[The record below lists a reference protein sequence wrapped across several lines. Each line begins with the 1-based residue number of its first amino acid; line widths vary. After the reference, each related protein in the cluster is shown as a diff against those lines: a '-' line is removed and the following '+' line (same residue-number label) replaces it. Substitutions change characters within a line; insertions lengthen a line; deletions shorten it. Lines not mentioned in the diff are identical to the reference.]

1 MMGNSQLGD
10 KMLEVKNLEYT
21 YESGKKVLDGVSL
34 STNNGAITMIIGE
47 NGAGKTTLFKN
58 ILGLLKKDKGEILV
72 DGEELRYDKKSLL
85 NYRKNVTMVFQDP
98 DNQIFYSNVFDDT
111 AFTLRNLGYDEEE
124 VKTRVEKALRSANAY
139 ELKEMP
145 VHFLSYG
152 QKKRVAIASAIAL
165 GAKYILMDE
174 PTAGLDPVSIGILK
188 STIAGIA
195 KDSSLLISTHDM
207 EFCYEMADYIYVVKD
222 AKIIKEGT
230 KYEIFK
236 DEDVIRRANQELPI
250 SVRVANA
257 MGLEFFDNNDQ
268 MIEELKKYAKHSS

>member
-1 MMGNSQLGD
+1 MENSQLGD
-10 KMLEVKNLEYT
+10 YMLEVKNLEYT
-21 YESGKKVLDGVSL
+21 YESGKKVLDGISL
-34 STNNGAITMIIGE
+34 STKNGAITMVIGE

-58 ILGLLKKDKGEILV
+58 ILGLLKRDKGDILV

-111 AFTLRNLGYDEEE
+111 AFTLRNLGFDEET
-124 VKTRVEKALRSANAY
+124 VKERVDNALRSANAY

-165 GAKYILMDE
+165 GAQYILMDE

-188 STIAGIA
+188 KTISSIA
-195 KDSSLLISTHDM
+195 ENSSLLISTHDM

-222 AKIIKEGT
+222 AKIIKEGS

-236 DEDVIRRANQELPI
+236 DEDVIKRANQELPLC
-250 SVRVANA
+250 VRVANA
-257 MGLEFFDNNDQ
+257 LGVDFFDNNDQ
-268 MIEELKKYAKHSS
+268 MIEELKAYAKHSS

>member
-1 MMGNSQLGD
+1 MENSQLGD
-10 KMLEVKNLEYT
+10 YMLEVKNLEYT
-21 YESGKKVLDGVSL
+21 YESGKKVLDGISL
-34 STNNGAITMIIGE
+34 STKNGAITMVIGE

-58 ILGLLKKDKGEILV
+58 ILGLLKRDKGDILV

-111 AFTLRNLGYDEEE
+111 AFTLRNLGYDEET
-124 VKTRVEKALRSANAY
+124 VKERVDNALRSANAY

-165 GAKYILMDE
+165 GARYILMDE

-188 STIAGIA
+188 KTIAGIA
-195 KDSSLLISTHDM
+195 KNSSLLISTHDM

-222 AKIIKEGT
+222 AKIIKEGS

-236 DEDVIRRANQELPI
+236 DEDVIKRANQELPLC
-250 SVRVANA
+250 VRVANA
-257 MGLEFFDNNDQ
+257 LGVDFFDNNDQ
-268 MIEELKKYAKHSS
+268 MIEELKTYAKHSS

>member
-1 MMGNSQLGD
+1 MENSQLGD
-10 KMLEVKNLEYT
+10 YMLEVKNLEYT
-21 YESGKKVLDGVSL
+21 YESGKKVLDGISL
-34 STNNGAITMIIGE
+34 STKNGAITMVIGE

-58 ILGLLKKDKGEILV
+58 ILGLLKRDKGDIIV

-111 AFTLRNLGYDEEE
+111 AFTLRNLGFDEET
-124 VKTRVEKALRSANAY
+124 VKERVDNALRSANAY

-165 GAKYILMDE
+165 GARYILMDE

-188 STIAGIA
+188 KTIAGIA
-195 KDSSLLISTHDM
+195 KNSSLLISTHDM

-222 AKIIKEGT
+222 AKIIKEGS

-236 DEDVIRRANQELPI
+236 DEDVIKRANQELPLC
-250 SVRVANA
+250 VRVANA
-257 MGLEFFDNNDQ
+257 LGVDFFDNNDQ
-268 MIEELKKYAKHSS
+268 MIEELKTYAKHSS

>member
-1 MMGNSQLGD
+1 MENSQLGD
-10 KMLEVKNLEYT
+10 YMLEVKNLEYT
-21 YESGKKVLDGVSL
+21 YESGKKVLDGISL
-34 STNNGAITMIIGE
+34 STNNGAITMVIGE

-58 ILGLLKKDKGEILV
+58 ILGLLKRGKGDIIV

-111 AFTLRNLGYDEEE
+111 AFTLRNLGFDEET
-124 VKTRVEKALRSANAY
+124 VKERVDNALRSANAY

-165 GAKYILMDE
+165 GAQYILMDE

-188 STIAGIA
+188 KTISSIA
-195 KDSSLLISTHDM
+195 KNSSLLISTHDM

-222 AKIIKEGT
+222 AKIIKEGS

-236 DEDVIRRANQELPI
+236 DEDVIKRANQELPLC
-250 SVRVANA
+250 VRVANA
-257 MGLEFFDNNDQ
+257 LGVDFFDNNDQ
-268 MIEELKKYAKHSS
+268 MIEELKAYAKHSS

>member
-1 MMGNSQLGD
+1 MENSQLGD
-10 KMLEVKNLEYT
+10 YMLEVKNLEYT
-21 YESGKKVLDGVSL
+21 YESGKKVLDGISL
-34 STNNGAITMIIGE
+34 STKNGAITMVIGE

-58 ILGLLKKDKGEILV
+58 ILGLLKRDKGDILV

-111 AFTLRNLGYDEEE
+111 AFTLRNLGYDEET
-124 VKTRVEKALRSANAY
+124 VKERVDNALRSANAY

-165 GAKYILMDE
+165 GACYILMDE

-188 STIAGIA
+188 KTIAGIA
-195 KDSSLLISTHDM
+195 KNSSLLISTHDM

-222 AKIIKEGT
+222 AKIIKEGS

-236 DEDVIRRANQELPI
+236 DEDVIKRANQELPLC
-250 SVRVANA
+250 VRVANA
-257 MGLEFFDNNDQ
+257 LGVNFFDNNDQ
-268 MIEELKKYAKHSS
+268 MIEELKAYAKHSS

>member
-1 MMGNSQLGD
+1 MENSQLGD
-10 KMLEVKNLEYT
+10 YMLEVKNLEYT
-21 YESGKKVLDGVSL
+21 YESGKKVLDGISL
-34 STNNGAITMIIGE
+34 STNNGAITMVIGE

-58 ILGLLKKDKGEILV
+58 ILGLLKRDKGDILV

-111 AFTLRNLGYDEEE
+111 AFTLRNLGYDEET
-124 VKTRVEKALRSANAY
+124 VKERVDNALRSANAY

-165 GAKYILMDE
+165 GAQYILMDE

-188 STIAGIA
+188 KTISSIA
-195 KDSSLLISTHDM
+195 KNSSLLISTHDM

-222 AKIIKEGT
+222 AKIIKEGS

-236 DEDVIRRANQELPI
+236 DEDVIKRANQELPLC
-250 SVRVANA
+250 VRVANA
-257 MGLEFFDNNDQ
+257 LGVDFFDNNDQ
-268 MIEELKKYAKHSS
+268 MIEELKAYAKHSS

>member
-1 MMGNSQLGD
+1 MENSQLGD
-10 KMLEVKNLEYT
+10 YMLEVKNLEYT
-21 YESGKKVLDGVSL
+21 YESGKKVLDGISL
-34 STNNGAITMIIGE
+34 STKNGAITMVIGE

-58 ILGLLKKDKGEILV
+58 ILGLLKRDKGDIIV

-111 AFTLRNLGYDEEE
+111 AFTLRNLGFDEET
-124 VKTRVEKALRSANAY
+124 VKERVDNALRSANAY

-165 GAKYILMDE
+165 GAQYILMDE

-188 STIAGIA
+188 KTISSIA
-195 KDSSLLISTHDM
+195 KNSSLLISTHDM

-222 AKIIKEGT
+222 AKIIKEGS

-236 DEDVIRRANQELPI
+236 DEDVIKRANQELPLC
-250 SVRVANA
+250 VRVANA
-257 MGLEFFDNNDQ
+257 LGVDFFDNNDQ
-268 MIEELKKYAKHSS
+268 MIEELKAYAKHSS

>member
-1 MMGNSQLGD
+1 MENSRLGD
-10 KMLEVKNLEYT
+10 YMLEVKNLEYT
-21 YESGKKVLDGVSL
+21 YESGKKVLDGISL
-34 STNNGAITMIIGE
+34 STKNGAITMVIGE

-58 ILGLLKKDKGEILV
+58 ILGLLKRDKGDIIV

-111 AFTLRNLGYDEEE
+111 AFTLRNLGYDEET
-124 VKTRVEKALRSANAY
+124 VKERVDNALRSANAY

-165 GAKYILMDE
+165 GARYILMDE

-188 STIAGIA
+188 KTIAGIA
-195 KDSSLLISTHDM
+195 KNSSLLISTHDM

-222 AKIIKEGT
+222 AKIIKEGS

-236 DEDVIRRANQELPI
+236 DEDVIKRANQELPLC
-250 SVRVANA
+250 VRVANA
-257 MGLEFFDNNDQ
+257 LGVDFFDNNDQ
-268 MIEELKKYAKHSS
+268 MIEELKTYAKHSS

>member
-1 MMGNSQLGD
+1 MENSQLGD
-10 KMLEVKNLEYT
+10 YMLEVKNLEYT
-21 YESGKKVLDGVSL
+21 YESGKKVLDGISL
-34 STNNGAITMIIGE
+34 STKNGAITMVIGE

-58 ILGLLKKDKGEILV
+58 ILGLLKRDKGDILV

-111 AFTLRNLGYDEEE
+111 AFTLRNLGFDEET
-124 VKTRVEKALRSANAY
+124 VKERVDNALRSANAY

-165 GAKYILMDE
+165 GARYILMDE

-188 STIAGIA
+188 KTIAGIA
-195 KDSSLLISTHDM
+195 KNSSLLISTHDM

-222 AKIIKEGT
+222 AKIIKEGS

-236 DEDVIRRANQELPI
+236 DEDVIKRANQELPLC
-250 SVRVANA
+250 VRVANA
-257 MGLEFFDNNDQ
+257 LGVDFFDNNDQ
-268 MIEELKKYAKHSS
+268 MIEELKAYAKHSS

>member
-1 MMGNSQLGD
+1 MENSQLGD
-10 KMLEVKNLEYT
+10 YMLEVKNLEYT
-21 YESGKKVLDGVSL
+21 YESGKKVLDEISL
-34 STNNGAITMIIGE
+34 STKNGAITMVIGE

-58 ILGLLKKDKGEILV
+58 ILGLLKRDKGDILV

-111 AFTLRNLGYDEEE
+111 AFTLRNLGFDEET
-124 VKTRVEKALRSANAY
+124 VKERVDNALRSANAY

-165 GAKYILMDE
+165 GARYILMDE

-188 STIAGIA
+188 KTIAGIA
-195 KDSSLLISTHDM
+195 KNSSLLISTHDM

-222 AKIIKEGT
+222 AKIIKEGS

-236 DEDVIRRANQELPI
+236 DEDVIKRANQELPLC
-250 SVRVANA
+250 VRVANA
-257 MGLEFFDNNDQ
+257 LGVNFFDNNDQ
-268 MIEELKKYAKHSS
+268 MIEELKTYAKHSS

>member
-1 MMGNSQLGD
+1 MENSQLGD
-10 KMLEVKNLEYT
+10 YMLEVKNLEYT
-21 YESGKKVLDGVSL
+21 YESEKKVLDGISL
-34 STNNGAITMIIGE
+34 STKNGAITMVIGE

-58 ILGLLKKDKGEILV
+58 ILGLLKRDKGDILV

-111 AFTLRNLGYDEEE
+111 AFTLRNLGYDEET
-124 VKTRVEKALRSANAY
+124 VKERVDNALRSANAY

-165 GAKYILMDE
+165 GARYILMDE

-188 STIAGIA
+188 KTIAGIA
-195 KDSSLLISTHDM
+195 KNSSLLISTHDM

-222 AKIIKEGT
+222 AKIIKEGS

-236 DEDVIRRANQELPI
+236 DEDVIKRANQELPLC
-250 SVRVANA
+250 VRVANA
-257 MGLEFFDNNDQ
+257 LGVNFFDNNDQ
-268 MIEELKKYAKHSS
+268 MIEELKAYAKHSS

>member
-1 MMGNSQLGD
+1 MENSRLGD
-10 KMLEVKNLEYT
+10 YMLEVKNLEYT
-21 YESGKKVLDGVSL
+21 YESGKKVLDGISL
-34 STNNGAITMIIGE
+34 STKNGAITMVIGE

-58 ILGLLKKDKGEILV
+58 ILGLLKREKGDILV

-111 AFTLRNLGYDEEE
+111 AFTLRNLGFDEET
-124 VKTRVEKALRSANAY
+124 VKERVDNALRSANAY

-165 GAKYILMDE
+165 GAQYILMDE

-188 STIAGIA
+188 KTISSIA
-195 KDSSLLISTHDM
+195 KNSSLLISTHDM

-222 AKIIKEGT
+222 AKIIKEGS

-236 DEDVIRRANQELPI
+236 DEDVIKRANQELPLC
-250 SVRVANA
+250 VRVANA
-257 MGLEFFDNNDQ
+257 LGVDFFDNNDQ
-268 MIEELKKYAKHSS
+268 MIEELKAYAKHSS

>member
-1 MMGNSQLGD
+1 MENSRLGD
-10 KMLEVKNLEYT
+10 YMLEVKNLEYT
-21 YESGKKVLDGVSL
+21 YESGKKVLDGISL
-34 STNNGAITMIIGE
+34 STNNGAITMVIGE

-58 ILGLLKKDKGEILV
+58 ILGLLKRDKGDIIV

-111 AFTLRNLGYDEEE
+111 AFTLRNLGYDEET
-124 VKTRVEKALRSANAY
+124 VKERVDNALRSANAY

-165 GAKYILMDE
+165 GARYILMDE

-188 STIAGIA
+188 KTIAGIA
-195 KDSSLLISTHDM
+195 KNSSLLISTHDM

-222 AKIIKEGT
+222 AKIIKEGS

-236 DEDVIRRANQELPI
+236 DEDVIKRANQELPLC
-250 SVRVANA
+250 VRVANA
-257 MGLEFFDNNDQ
+257 LGVDFFDNNDQ
-268 MIEELKKYAKHSS
+268 MIEELKAYAKHSS

>member
-1 MMGNSQLGD
+1 MENSQLGD
-10 KMLEVKNLEYT
+10 YMLEVKNLEYT
-21 YESGKKVLDGVSL
+21 YESGKKVLDGISL
-34 STNNGAITMIIGE
+34 STKNGAITMVIGE

-58 ILGLLKKDKGEILV
+58 ILGLLKRDKGDILV

-111 AFTLRNLGYDEEE
+111 AFTLRNLGYDEET
-124 VKTRVEKALRSANAY
+124 VKERVDNALRSANAY

-165 GAKYILMDE
+165 GARYILMDE

-188 STIAGIA
+188 KTIAGIA
-195 KDSSLLISTHDM
+195 KNSSLLISTHDM

-222 AKIIKEGT
+222 AKIIKEGS

-236 DEDVIRRANQELPI
+236 DEDVIKRANQELPLC
-250 SVRVANA
+250 VRVANA
-257 MGLEFFDNNDQ
+257 LGVNFFDNNDQ
-268 MIEELKKYAKHSS
+268 MIEELKAYAKHSS

>member
-1 MMGNSQLGD
+1 MESSRLGD
-10 KMLEVKNLEYT
+10 YMLEVKNLEYT
-21 YESGKKVLDGVSL
+21 YESGKKVLDGISL
-34 STNNGAITMIIGE
+34 STNNGAITMVIGE

-58 ILGLLKKDKGEILV
+58 ILGLLKRNKGDILV

-111 AFTLRNLGYDEEE
+111 AFTLRNLGYDEET
-124 VKTRVEKALRSANAY
+124 VKERVDNALRSANAY

-165 GAKYILMDE
+165 GAQYILMDE

-188 STIAGIA
+188 KTISSIA
-195 KDSSLLISTHDM
+195 KNSSLLISTHDM

-222 AKIIKEGT
+222 AKIIKEGS

-236 DEDVIRRANQELPI
+236 DEDVIKRANQELPLC
-250 SVRVANA
+250 VRVANA
-257 MGLEFFDNNDQ
+257 LGVDFFDNNDQ
-268 MIEELKKYAKHSS
+268 MIEELKAYAKHSS

>member
-1 MMGNSQLGD
+1 MENSQLGD
-10 KMLEVKNLEYT
+10 YMLEVKNLEYT
-21 YESGKKVLDGVSL
+21 YESGKKVLDGISL
-34 STNNGAITMIIGE
+34 STKNGAITMVIGE

-58 ILGLLKKDKGEILV
+58 ILGLLKRDKGDILV
-72 DGEELRYDKKSLL
+72 DGEELCYDKKSLL

-111 AFTLRNLGYDEEE
+111 AFTLRNLGFDEET
-124 VKTRVEKALRSANAY
+124 VKERVDNALRSANAY

-165 GAKYILMDE
+165 GAQYILMDE

-188 STIAGIA
+188 KTISSIA
-195 KDSSLLISTHDM
+195 KNSSLLISTHDM

-222 AKIIKEGT
+222 AKIIKEGS

-236 DEDVIRRANQELPI
+236 DEDVIKRANQELPLC
-250 SVRVANA
+250 VRVANA
-257 MGLEFFDNNDQ
+257 LGVDFFDNNDQ
-268 MIEELKKYAKHSS
+268 MIEELKAYAKHSS

>member
-1 MMGNSQLGD
+1 MENSQLGD
-10 KMLEVKNLEYT
+10 YMLEVKNLEYT
-21 YESGKKVLDGVSL
+21 YESGKKVLDGISL
-34 STNNGAITMIIGE
+34 STNNGAITMVIGE

-58 ILGLLKKDKGEILV
+58 ILGLLKRDKGDIIV

-111 AFTLRNLGYDEEE
+111 AFTLRNLGYDEET
-124 VKTRVEKALRSANAY
+124 VKERVDNALRSANAY

-165 GAKYILMDE
+165 GAQYILMDE

-188 STIAGIA
+188 KTISSIA
-195 KDSSLLISTHDM
+195 KNSSLLISSHDM

-222 AKIIKEGT
+222 AKIIKEGS

-236 DEDVIRRANQELPI
+236 DEDVIKRANQELPLC
-250 SVRVANA
+250 VRVANA
-257 MGLEFFDNNDQ
+257 LGVDFFDNNDQ
-268 MIEELKKYAKHSS
+268 MIEELKAYAKHSS

>member
-1 MMGNSQLGD
+1 MENSQLGD
-10 KMLEVKNLEYT
+10 YMLEVKNLEYT
-21 YESGKKVLDGVSL
+21 YESGKKVLDGISL
-34 STNNGAITMIIGE
+34 STKNGAITMVIGE

-58 ILGLLKKDKGEILV
+58 ILGLLKRDKGDIIV

-111 AFTLRNLGYDEEE
+111 AFTLRNLGFDEET
-124 VKTRVEKALRSANAY
+124 VKERVDNALRSANAY

-165 GAKYILMDE
+165 GAQYILMDE

-188 STIAGIA
+188 KTISSIA
-195 KDSSLLISTHDM
+195 ENSSLLISTHDM

-222 AKIIKEGT
+222 AKIIKEGS

-236 DEDVIRRANQELPI
+236 DEDVIKRANQELPLC
-250 SVRVANA
+250 VRVANA
-257 MGLEFFDNNDQ
+257 LGVYFFDNNDQ
-268 MIEELKKYAKHSS
+268 MIEELKAYAKHSS

>member
-1 MMGNSQLGD
+1 MENSRLGD
-10 KMLEVKNLEYT
+10 YMLEVKNLEYT
-21 YESGKKVLDGVSL
+21 YESGKKVLDGISL
-34 STNNGAITMIIGE
+34 STNNGAITMVIGE

-58 ILGLLKKDKGEILV
+58 ILGLLKRDKGDIIV

-111 AFTLRNLGYDEEE
+111 AFTLRNLGFDEET
-124 VKTRVEKALRSANAY
+124 VKERVDNALRSANAY

-165 GAKYILMDE
+165 GAHYILMDE

-188 STIAGIA
+188 KTISSIA
-195 KDSSLLISTHDM
+195 KNSSLLISTHDM

-222 AKIIKEGT
+222 AKIIKEGS

-236 DEDVIRRANQELPI
+236 DEDVIKRANQELPLC
-250 SVRVANA
+250 VRVANA
-257 MGLEFFDNNDQ
+257 LGVDFFDNNDQ
-268 MIEELKKYAKHSS
+268 MIEELKAYAKHSS

>member
-1 MMGNSQLGD
+1 MENSQLGD
-10 KMLEVKNLEYT
+10 YMLEVKNLEYT
-21 YESGKKVLDGVSL
+21 YESGKKVLDGISL
-34 STNNGAITMIIGE
+34 STKNGAITMVIGE

-58 ILGLLKKDKGEILV
+58 ILGLLKRDKGDIIV
-72 DGEELRYDKKSLL
+72 DGEELRYEKKSLL

-111 AFTLRNLGYDEEE
+111 AFTLRNLGYDEET
-124 VKTRVEKALRSANAY
+124 VKERVDNALRSANAY

-165 GAKYILMDE
+165 GAQYILMDE

-188 STIAGIA
+188 KTISSIA
-195 KDSSLLISTHDM
+195 KNSSLLISTHDM

-222 AKIIKEGT
+222 AKIIKEGS

-236 DEDVIRRANQELPI
+236 DEYVIKRANQELPLC
-250 SVRVANA
+250 VRVANA
-257 MGLEFFDNNDQ
+257 LGVDFFDNNDQ
-268 MIEELKKYAKHSS
+268 MIEELKAYAKHSS

>member
-1 MMGNSQLGD
+1 MENSQLGD
-10 KMLEVKNLEYT
+10 YMLEVKNLEYT
-21 YESGKKVLDGVSL
+21 YESGKKVLDGISL
-34 STNNGAITMIIGE
+34 STKNGAITMVIGE

-58 ILGLLKKDKGEILV
+58 ILGLLKRDKGDILV

-111 AFTLRNLGYDEEE
+111 AFTLRNLGFDEET
-124 VKTRVEKALRSANAY
+124 VKERVDNALRSANAY

-165 GAKYILMDE
+165 GAQYILMDE

-188 STIAGIA
+188 KTISSIA
-195 KDSSLLISTHDM
+195 KNSSLLISTHDM

-222 AKIIKEGT
+222 AKVIKEGS

-236 DEDVIRRANQELPI
+236 DEDVIKRANQELPLC
-250 SVRVANA
+250 VRVANA
-257 MGLEFFDNNDQ
+257 LGVDFFDNNDQ
-268 MIEELKKYAKHSS
+268 MIEELKTYAKHSS

>member
-1 MMGNSQLGD
+1 MENSRLGD
-10 KMLEVKNLEYT
+10 YMLEVKNLEYT
-21 YESGKKVLDGVSL
+21 YESGKKVLDGISL
-34 STNNGAITMIIGE
+34 STNNGAITMVIGE

-58 ILGLLKKDKGEILV
+58 ILGLLKRDKGDIIV

-111 AFTLRNLGYDEEE
+111 AFTLRNLGFDEET
-124 VKTRVEKALRSANAY
+124 VKERVDNALRSANAY

-165 GAKYILMDE
+165 GAQYILMDE

-188 STIAGIA
+188 KTISSIA
-195 KDSSLLISTHDM
+195 KNSSLLISTHDM

-222 AKIIKEGT
+222 AKIIKEGS

-236 DEDVIRRANQELPI
+236 DEDVIKRANQELPLC
-250 SVRVANA
+250 VRVANA
-257 MGLEFFDNNDQ
+257 LGVDFFDNNDQ
-268 MIEELKKYAKHSS
+268 MIEELKAYAKHSS

>member
-1 MMGNSQLGD
+1 MMESSQLGD
-10 KMLEVKNLEYT
+10 YMLEVKNLEYT
-21 YESGKKVLDGVSL
+21 YESGKKVLDGLSL

-58 ILGLLKKDKGEILV
+58 ILGLLKKDKGKIVV

-111 AFTLRNLGYDEEE
+111 AFTLRNLGFDEDT
-124 VKTRVEKALRSANAY
+124 VKERVDKALRSANAY
-139 ELKEMP
+139 ELKDMP

-165 GAKYILMDE
+165 GANYILMDE

-188 STIAGIA
+188 KTIAGIA

-236 DEDVIRRANQELPI
+236 DEDVIKRANQELPMC
-250 SVRVANA
+250 VRVANA
-257 MGLEFFDNNDQ
+257 LGVDFFDNNDQ
-268 MIEELKKYAKHSS
+268 MIEELKNYAKHSS

>member
-1 MMGNSQLGD
+1 MMESSQLGD
-10 KMLEVKNLEYT
+10 YMLEVKNLEYT
-21 YESGKKVLDGVSL
+21 YESGKKVLDGLSL

-58 ILGLLKKDKGEILV
+58 ILGLLKRDKGEIVV

-111 AFTLRNLGYDEEE
+111 AFTLRNLGFDEDT
-124 VKTRVEKALRSANAY
+124 VKERVDKALRSANAY
-139 ELKEMP
+139 ELKDMP

-165 GAKYILMDE
+165 GANYILMDE

-188 STIAGIA
+188 KTIAGIA

-236 DEDVIRRANQELPI
+236 DEDVIKRANQELPMC
-250 SVRVANA
+250 VRVANA
-257 MGLEFFDNNDQ
+257 LGVDFFDNNDQ
-268 MIEELKKYAKHSS
+268 MIEELKNYAKHSS

>member
-1 MMGNSQLGD
+1 MENSRLGD
-10 KMLEVKNLEYT
+10 YMLEVKNLEYT
-21 YESGKKVLDGVSL
+21 YESGKKVLDGISL
-34 STNNGAITMIIGE
+34 STKNGAITMVIGE

-58 ILGLLKKDKGEILV
+58 ILGLLKRDKGDILV

-111 AFTLRNLGYDEEE
+111 AFTLRNLGYDEET
-124 VKTRVEKALRSANAY
+124 VKERVDNALRSANAY

-165 GAKYILMDE
+165 GARYILMDE

-188 STIAGIA
+188 KTIAGIA
-195 KDSSLLISTHDM
+195 KNSSLLISTHDM

-222 AKIIKEGT
+222 AKIIKEGS

-236 DEDVIRRANQELPI
+236 DEDVIKRANQELPLC
-250 SVRVANA
+250 VRVANA
-257 MGLEFFDNNDQ
+257 LGVNFFDNNDQ
-268 MIEELKKYAKHSS
+268 MIEELKTYAKHSS

>member
-1 MMGNSQLGD
+1 MENSRLGD
-10 KMLEVKNLEYT
+10 YMLEVKNLEYT
-21 YESGKKVLDGVSL
+21 YESGKKVLEGISL
-34 STNNGAITMIIGE
+34 STKNGAITMVIGE

-58 ILGLLKKDKGEILV
+58 ILGLLKREKGDIIV

-111 AFTLRNLGYDEEE
+111 AFTLRNLGFDEET
-124 VKTRVEKALRSANAY
+124 VKERVDNALRSANAY

-165 GAKYILMDE
+165 GAHYILMDE

-188 STIAGIA
+188 KTISSIA
-195 KDSSLLISTHDM
+195 KNSSLLISTHDM

-222 AKIIKEGT
+222 AKIIKEGS

-236 DEDVIRRANQELPI
+236 DEDVIKRANQELPLC
-250 SVRVANA
+250 VRVANA
-257 MGLEFFDNNDQ
+257 LGVDFFDNNDQ
-268 MIEELKKYAKHSS
+268 MIEELKAYAKHSS

>member
-1 MMGNSQLGD
+1 MENSQLGD
-10 KMLEVKNLEYT
+10 YMLEVKNLEYT
-21 YESGKKVLDGVSL
+21 YESGKKVLDGISL
-34 STNNGAITMIIGE
+34 STKNGAITMVIGE

-58 ILGLLKKDKGEILV
+58 ILGLLKRDKGDIIV

-111 AFTLRNLGYDEEE
+111 AFTLRNLGYDEET
-124 VKTRVEKALRSANAY
+124 VKERVDNALRSANAY

-165 GAKYILMDE
+165 GAQYILMDE

-188 STIAGIA
+188 KTISSIA
-195 KDSSLLISTHDM
+195 KNSSLLISTHDM

-222 AKIIKEGT
+222 AKIIKEGS

-236 DEDVIRRANQELPI
+236 DEDVIKRANQELPLC
-250 SVRVANA
+250 VRVANA
-257 MGLEFFDNNDQ
+257 LGVDFFDNNDQ
-268 MIEELKKYAKHSS
+268 MIEELKTYAKHSS

>member
-1 MMGNSQLGD
+1 MESSQLGD
-10 KMLEVKNLEYT
+10 YMLEVKNLEYT
-21 YESGKKVLDGVSL
+21 YESGKKVLDGISL

-58 ILGLLKKDKGEILV
+58 ILGLLKKDKGDILV

-111 AFTLRNLGYDEEE
+111 AFTLRNLGFDEDT
-124 VKTRVEKALRSANAY
+124 VKERVDKALKSANAY
-139 ELKEMP
+139 ELKDMP

-165 GAKYILMDE
+165 GANYILMDE

-188 STIAGIA
+188 KTIAGIA

-236 DEDVIRRANQELPI
+236 DEDVIKRANQELPMC
-250 SVRVANA
+250 VRVANA
-257 MGLEFFDNNDQ
+257 LGVDFFDNNDQ
-268 MIEELKKYAKHSS
+268 MIEELKNYAKHSS

>member
-1 MMGNSQLGD
+1 MENSQLGD
-10 KMLEVKNLEYT
+10 YMLEVKNLEYT
-21 YESGKKVLDGVSL
+21 YESGKKVLDGISL
-34 STNNGAITMIIGE
+34 STNNGAITMVIGE

-58 ILGLLKKDKGEILV
+58 ILGLLKRDKGDIIV

-111 AFTLRNLGYDEEE
+111 AFTLRNLGFDEET
-124 VKTRVEKALRSANAY
+124 VKERVDNALRSANAY

-165 GAKYILMDE
+165 GARYILMDE

-188 STIAGIA
+188 KTIAGIA
-195 KDSSLLISTHDM
+195 KNSSLLISTHDM

-222 AKIIKEGT
+222 AKIIKEGS

-236 DEDVIRRANQELPI
+236 DEDVIKRANQELPLC
-250 SVRVANA
+250 VRVANA
-257 MGLEFFDNNDQ
+257 LGVNFFDNNDQ
-268 MIEELKKYAKHSS
+268 MIEELKTYAKHSS

>member
-1 MMGNSQLGD
+1 MENSRLGD
-10 KMLEVKNLEYT
+10 YMLEVKNLEYT
-21 YESGKKVLDGVSL
+21 YESGKKVLDGISL
-34 STNNGAITMIIGE
+34 STNNGAITMVIGE

-58 ILGLLKKDKGEILV
+58 ILGLLKREKGDIIV

-111 AFTLRNLGYDEEE
+111 AFTLRNLGYDEET
-124 VKTRVEKALRSANAY
+124 VKERVDNALRSANAY

-165 GAKYILMDE
+165 GAQYILMDE

-188 STIAGIA
+188 KTISSIA
-195 KDSSLLISTHDM
+195 ENSSLLISTHDM

-222 AKIIKEGT
+222 AKIIKEGS

-236 DEDVIRRANQELPI
+236 DEDVIKRANQELPLC
-250 SVRVANA
+250 VRVANA
-257 MGLEFFDNNDQ
+257 LGVDFFDNNDQ
-268 MIEELKKYAKHSS
+268 MIEELKAYAKHSS

>member
-1 MMGNSQLGD
+1 MENSRLGD
-10 KMLEVKNLEYT
+10 YMLEVKNLEYT
-21 YESGKKVLDGVSL
+21 YESGKKVLDGISL
-34 STNNGAITMIIGE
+34 STKNGAITMVIGE

-58 ILGLLKKDKGEILV
+58 ILGLLKRDKGDIIV

-111 AFTLRNLGYDEEE
+111 AFTLRNLGYDEET
-124 VKTRVEKALRSANAY
+124 VKERVDNALRSANAY

-165 GAKYILMDE
+165 GAQYILMDE

-188 STIAGIA
+188 KTISSIA
-195 KDSSLLISTHDM
+195 KNSSLLISTHDM

-222 AKIIKEGT
+222 AKIIKEGS

-236 DEDVIRRANQELPI
+236 DEDVIKRANQELPLC
-250 SVRVANA
+250 VRVANA
-257 MGLEFFDNNDQ
+257 LGVDFFDNNDQ
-268 MIEELKKYAKHSS
+268 MIEELKAYAKHSS

>member
-1 MMGNSQLGD
+1 MENSQLGD
-10 KMLEVKNLEYT
+10 YMLEVKNLEYT
-21 YESGKKVLDGVSL
+21 YESGKKVLDGISL
-34 STNNGAITMIIGE
+34 STKNGAITMVIGE

-58 ILGLLKKDKGEILV
+58 ILGLLKRDKGDIIV

-111 AFTLRNLGYDEEE
+111 AFTLRNLGFDEET
-124 VKTRVEKALRSANAY
+124 VKERVDNALRSANAY

-165 GAKYILMDE
+165 GARYILMDE

-188 STIAGIA
+188 KTIAGIA
-195 KDSSLLISTHDM
+195 KNSSLLISTHDM

-222 AKIIKEGT
+222 AKIIKEGS

-236 DEDVIRRANQELPI
+236 DEDVIKRANQELPLC
-250 SVRVANA
+250 VRVANA
-257 MGLEFFDNNDQ
+257 LGVNFFDNNDQ
-268 MIEELKKYAKHSS
+268 MIEELKAYAKHSS

>member
-1 MMGNSQLGD
+1 MESSQLGD
-10 KMLEVKNLEYT
+10 YMLEVKNLEYT
-21 YESGKKVLDGVSL
+21 YESGKKVLDGISL

-98 DNQIFYSNVFDDT
+98 DNQIFYSSVFDDT
-111 AFTLRNLGYDEEE
+111 AFTLRNLGYDEDT
-124 VKTRVEKALRSANAY
+124 VKEKVERALKSANAY
-139 ELKEMP
+139 DLKDMP

-165 GAKYILMDE
+165 GANYILMDE

-188 STIAGIA
+188 KTIAGIA
-195 KDSSLLISTHDM
+195 KDSALLISTHDM

-236 DEDVIRRANQELPI
+236 DEDVIKRANQELPLC
-250 SVRVANA
+250 VRVAKA
-257 MGLEFFDNNDQ
+257 LGVDFFDNNDQ
-268 MIEELKKYAKHSS
+268 MIEELKNYAKHSS

>member
-1 MMGNSQLGD
+1 MENSQLGD
-10 KMLEVKNLEYT
+10 YMLEVKNLEYT
-21 YESGKKVLDGVSL
+21 YESGKKVLDGMSL
-34 STNNGAITMIIGE
+34 STNNGAITMVIGE

-58 ILGLLKKDKGEILV
+58 ILGLLKRDKGDIIV

-111 AFTLRNLGYDEEE
+111 AFTLRNLGYDEET
-124 VKTRVEKALRSANAY
+124 VKERVDNALRSANAY

-165 GAKYILMDE
+165 GAQYILMDE

-188 STIAGIA
+188 KTISSIA
-195 KDSSLLISTHDM
+195 KNSSLLISTHDM

-222 AKIIKEGT
+222 AKIIKEGS

-236 DEDVIRRANQELPI
+236 DEDVIKRANQELPLC
-250 SVRVANA
+250 VRVANA
-257 MGLEFFDNNDQ
+257 LGVDFFDNNDQ
-268 MIEELKKYAKHSS
+268 MIEELKAYAKHSS

>member
-1 MMGNSQLGD
+1 MENSQLGD
-10 KMLEVKNLEYT
+10 YMLEVKNLEYT
-21 YESGKKVLDGVSL
+21 YESGKKVLDGISL
-34 STNNGAITMIIGE
+34 STNNGAITMVIGE

-58 ILGLLKKDKGEILV
+58 ILGLLKRDKGDILV

-111 AFTLRNLGYDEEE
+111 AFTLRNLGFDEET
-124 VKTRVEKALRSANAY
+124 VKERVGNALRSANAY

-165 GAKYILMDE
+165 GARYILMDE

-188 STIAGIA
+188 KTIAGIA
-195 KDSSLLISTHDM
+195 KNSSLLISTHDM

-222 AKIIKEGT
+222 AKIIKEGS

-236 DEDVIRRANQELPI
+236 DEDVIKRANQELPLC
-250 SVRVANA
+250 VRVANA
-257 MGLEFFDNNDQ
+257 LGVNFFDNNDQ
-268 MIEELKKYAKHSS
+268 MIEELKAYAKHSS

>member
-1 MMGNSQLGD
+1 MENSQLGD
-10 KMLEVKNLEYT
+10 YMLEVKNLEYT
-21 YESGKKVLDGVSL
+21 YESGKKVLDEISL
-34 STNNGAITMIIGE
+34 STKNGAITMVIGE

-58 ILGLLKKDKGEILV
+58 ILGLLKRATGDIIV

-111 AFTLRNLGYDEEE
+111 AFTLRNLGYDEET
-124 VKTRVEKALRSANAY
+124 VKERVDNALRSANAY

-165 GAKYILMDE
+165 GAQYILMDE

-188 STIAGIA
+188 KTISSIA
-195 KDSSLLISTHDM
+195 KNSSLLISTHDM

-222 AKIIKEGT
+222 AKIIKEGS

-236 DEDVIRRANQELPI
+236 DEDVIKRANQELPLC
-250 SVRVANA
+250 VRVANA
-257 MGLEFFDNNDQ
+257 LGVNFFDNNDQ
-268 MIEELKKYAKHSS
+268 MIEELKTYAKHSS

>member
-1 MMGNSQLGD
+1 MENSQLGD
-10 KMLEVKNLEYT
+10 YMLEVKNLEYT
-21 YESGKKVLDGVSL
+21 YESGKKVLDGISL
-34 STNNGAITMIIGE
+34 STNNGAITMVIGE

-58 ILGLLKKDKGEILV
+58 ILGLLKRDKGDILV

-111 AFTLRNLGYDEEE
+111 AFTLRNLGFDEET
-124 VKTRVEKALRSANAY
+124 VKERVDNALRSANAY

-165 GAKYILMDE
+165 GAQYILMDE

-188 STIAGIA
+188 KTISSIA
-195 KDSSLLISTHDM
+195 KNSSLLISTHDM

-222 AKIIKEGT
+222 AKIIKEGS

-236 DEDVIRRANQELPI
+236 DEDVIKRANQELPLC
-250 SVRVANA
+250 VRVANA
-257 MGLEFFDNNDQ
+257 LGVDFFDNNDQ
-268 MIEELKKYAKHSS
+268 MIEELKAYAKHSS

>member
-1 MMGNSQLGD
+1 MENSQLGD
-10 KMLEVKNLEYT
+10 YMLEVKNLEYT
-21 YESGKKVLDGVSL
+21 YESGKKVLDGISL
-34 STNNGAITMIIGE
+34 STKNGAITMVIGE

-58 ILGLLKKDKGEILV
+58 ILGLLKRDKGDILV

-111 AFTLRNLGYDEEE
+111 AFTLRNLGFDEET
-124 VKTRVEKALRSANAY
+124 VKERVDNALRSANAY

-165 GAKYILMDE
+165 GARYILMDE

-188 STIAGIA
+188 KTIAGIA
-195 KDSSLLISTHDM
+195 KNSSLLISTHDM

-222 AKIIKEGT
+222 AKIIKEGS

-236 DEDVIRRANQELPI
+236 DEDVIKRANQELPLC
-250 SVRVANA
+250 VRVANA
-257 MGLEFFDNNDQ
+257 LGVDFFDNNDQ
-268 MIEELKKYAKHSS
+268 MIEELKTYAKHSS